1 MIKIHPIQ
9 TGLVRIRMSQR
20 NRKLGGALR
29 ILFDR
34 EWTEWLPIFAWAI
47 EHPEGIIIVDAGETA
62 RVTEPGYLPPW
73 HPFFRLAAGF
83 DVKPAD
89 EIGPQ
94 LRKVGIS
101 PEDVRTVIITHLHT
115 DHAGGLHHFPRS
127 RIYVA
132 DGEYKNALG
141 LWGKLNGYLPHRWPM
156 WFAPVPIPFTPTA
169 FGGFARSFP
178 VTVAGDV
185 VVVPTP
191 GHTPNHVSVI
201 VKTGGFDY
209 FLAGDTS
216 YTERQLLERRSDGVS
231 MKPKVTIA
239 TINRICDYLSST
251 PTVYLPTHDPDS
263 TVNFCWFLHN
273 SSEDGKCENIMSIS
287 PSPMVIL
294 SIKASTILRL
304 S

>member
-1 MIKIHPIQ
+1 
-9 TGLVRIRMSQR
+9 
-20 NRKLGGALR
+20 
-29 ILFDR
+29 
-34 EWTEWLPIFAWAI
+34 IFAWAI
-47 EHPEGIIIVDAGETA
+47 EHPEGIIIVDTGETS
-62 RVTEPGYLPPW
+62 RVTEPGYLPSW
-73 HPFFRLAAGF
+73 HPFYRLAASF

-89 EIGPQ
+89 EIGIQ

-141 LWGKLNGYLPHRWPM
+141 LWGKINGYLPHRWPK

-169 FGGFARSFP
+169 SGGFAKSFP
-178 VTVAGDV
+178 VTTAGDV
-185 VVVPTP
+185 VIVPTP

-201 VKTGGFDY
+201 VKMDGRDY

-231 MKPKVTIA
+231 TKPKVTVA
-239 TINRICDYLSST
+239 TINRICSYLSST
-251 PTVYLPTHDPDS
+251 PTVYLPSHDPDS
-263 TVNFCWFLHN
+263 AVRLRNAQVT
-273 SSEDGKCENIMSIS
+273 KCDS
-287 PSPMVIL
+287 
-294 SIKASTILRL
+294 
-304 S
+304 

>member
-9 TGLVRIRMSQR
+9 TGLVRIRESQR
-20 NRKLGGALR
+20 NRKPGGPLR

-34 EWTEWLPIFAWAI
+34 NWTEWLPIFAWAI
-47 EHPEGIIIVDAGETA
+47 EHPEGIILVDAGETS
-62 RVTEPGYLPPW
+62 RVSEPGYLPSW
-73 HPFFRLAAGF
+73 HPFYRLAASF

-89 EIGPQ
+89 EIGLQ

-127 RIYVA
+127 RIFVA

-141 LWGKLNGYLPHRWPM
+141 LWGKLNGYLPHRWPK
-156 WFAPVPIPFTPTA
+156 WFAPLPIPFRPTA
-169 FGGFARSFP
+169 FGGFAKSFP
-178 VTVAGDV
+178 VTTAGDV

-201 VKTGGFDY
+201 VNTGGLDY
-209 FLAGDTS
+209 FLAGDTT

-231 MKPKVTIA
+231 TKPKVTVA
-239 TINRICDYLSST
+239 TIGRICDYLSST
-251 PTVYLPTHDPDS
+251 PTVYLPSHDPDS
-263 TVNFCWFLHN
+263 ATRLR
-273 SSEDGKCENIMSIS
+273 DGQ
-287 PSPMVIL
+287 VTQ
-294 SIKASTILRL
+294 TI
-304 S
+304 